1 VKINKLFVRGI
12 CQQSRK
18 KEKMEYR
25 NLGRTSWKVS
35 TISLGTWAM
44 GSSWGPVDDRESLAT
59 LNRALDLGVNFFDT
73 SDAYGSEPLLG
84 QLKRQRREP
93 FYIAT
98 KMGMQ
103 VNPDARGYTRKN
115 LTTFVE
121 NSLYNLGIDTID
133 LMQLH
138 CPPIEVYNPEVF
150 SILDDLVK
158 QGKIRYYGVSV
169 ERIAEAERA
178 IEFPGVQSVMII
190 FNIFRQRPA
199 EVFFQE
205 AKRRGVGI
213 LVRVPLASGLLTGKM
228 TSSTTFSRND
238 HRTYNRQGQA
248 FDRGE
253 TFSGV
258 DFETGLEA
266 VEELRTLVPPNMTM
280 SQMALRWIL
289 MFEAVTCAVPGAK
302 RPSQAEDNI
311 RAADLPPLSEATMDK
326 IRAVYGQHIRAQ
338 VHHLW

>member
-1 VKINKLFVRGI
+1 
-12 CQQSRK
+12 
-18 KEKMEYR
+18 MEYR
-25 NLGRTSWKVS
+25 KLGRTGWNVS
-35 TISLGTWAM
+35 TIGLGTWAM
-44 GSSWGPVDDRESLAT
+44 GSLWGAVDDRQSIAS

-73 SDAYGSEPLLG
+73 ADVYGSEPLLG
-84 QLKRQRREP
+84 RLRQQRKEQ

-103 VNPDARGYTRKN
+103 VNPNARGYNRKY

-121 NSLYNLGIDTID
+121 NSLRNLGVEAID

-138 CPPIEVYNPEVF
+138 CPPIEVYTPEVF

-158 QGKIRYYGVSV
+158 QGKLKYYGVSV
-169 ERIAEAERA
+169 ERIVEAEKA
-178 IEFPGVQSVMII
+178 IEYPNVQSVMII

-199 EVFFQE
+199 EVFFGE

-213 LVRVPLASGLLTGKM
+213 ITRVPLASGLLTGKM
-228 TSSTTFSRND
+228 TPGTTFAQDD
-238 HRTYNRQGQA
+238 HRTFNRKGQA

-258 DFETGLEA
+258 DFNAGLAA
-266 VEELRTLVPPNMTM
+266 VEELRQFIPPQATLA
-280 SQMALRWIL
+280 QMALRWIL
-289 MFEAVTCAVPGAK
+289 MFDTVTCAIPGAK
-302 RPSQAEDNI
+302 SPSQVEDNV
-311 RAADLPPLSEATMDK
+311 RAADLPPLNNEAMENIKAIYDRR
-326 IRAVYGQHIRAQ
+326 IRNQ

>member
-1 VKINKLFVRGI
+1 
-12 CQQSRK
+12 
-18 KEKMEYR
+18 MEYR
-25 NLGRTSWKVS
+25 ELGRTGWKVS

-44 GSSWGPVDDRESLAT
+44 GGSWGQVDDRESLAT

-73 SDAYGSEPLLG
+73 SDVYGSEPLLG
-84 QLKRQRREP
+84 QLKRQRQEP

-121 NSLYNLGIDTID
+121 NSLYNLGIETID

-138 CPPIEVYNPEVF
+138 CPPIAVYNPETF
-150 SILDDLVK
+150 GILDDLVG
-158 QGKIRYYGVSV
+158 QGKIRHYGVSV

-199 EVFFQE
+199 EAFFQE
-205 AKRRGVGI
+205 AMRRKIGI
-213 LVRVPLASGLLTGKM
+213 IVRVPLASGLLTGKM
-228 TSSTTFSRND
+228 TPSTTFSRND

-258 DFETGLEA
+258 DFETGLAA
-266 VEELRTLVPPNMTM
+266 VEELRALVPPNMTM
-280 SQMALRWIL
+280 AEMALRWIL
-289 MFEAVTCAVPGAK
+289 MFDAVTCAVPGAK
-302 RPSQAEDNI
+302 RPSQVEDNI
-311 RAADLPPLSEATMDK
+311 RAADLPPLSDDTMEK
-326 IRAVYGQHIRAQ
+326 IRAIYDQRIRAQ

>member
-1 VKINKLFVRGI
+1 
-12 CQQSRK
+12 
-18 KEKMEYR
+18 MEYR
-25 NLGRTSWKVS
+25 KLGRTGWNVS
-35 TISLGTWAM
+35 TIGLGTWAM
-44 GSSWGPVDDRESLAT
+44 GSLWGAVDDRQSMAS

-73 SDAYGSEPLLG
+73 ADVYGSEPLLG
-84 QLKRQRREP
+84 RLRQQRKEQ

-103 VNPDARGYTRKN
+103 VNPNARGYNRKY

-121 NSLYNLGIDTID
+121 NSLRNLGVEAID

-138 CPPIEVYNPEVF
+138 CPPIEVYTPEVF

-158 QGKIRYYGVSV
+158 QGKLKYYGVSV
-169 ERIAEAERA
+169 ERIVEAEKA
-178 IEFPGVQSVMII
+178 IEYPNVQSVMII

-199 EVFFQE
+199 EVFFGE

-213 LVRVPLASGLLTGKM
+213 ITRVPLASGLLTGKM
-228 TSSTTFSRND
+228 TPGTTFAQDD
-238 HRTYNRQGQA
+238 HRTFNRKGQT

-258 DFETGLEA
+258 DFNAGLAA
-266 VEELRTLVPPNMTM
+266 VEELRQFIPPQATLA
-280 SQMALRWIL
+280 QMALRWIL
-289 MFEAVTCAVPGAK
+289 MFDTVTCAIPGAK
-302 RPSQAEDNI
+302 SPSQVEDNV
-311 RAADLPPLSEATMDK
+311 RAADLPPLNNEAMENIKAIYDRR
-326 IRAVYGQHIRAQ
+326 IRNQ